1 MLKMSQIEN
10 IKNMWREG
18 STIAEIRE
26 VTDLDRKTISKYI
39 QQEDFSKDPEQY
51 AKETRPS
58 KLDPYKPIIDG
69 LLEKQSEYFHKQR
82 FTAKRMHEYLVEE
95 CGAKELVDCNT

>member
-26 VTDLDRKTISKYI
+26 VTELDRKTISKYI
-39 QQEDFSKDPEQY
+39 QHVPAS
-51 AKETRPS
+51 
-58 KLDPYKPIIDG
+58 
-69 LLEKQSEYFHKQR
+69 EK
-82 FTAKRMHEYLVEE
+82 TW
-95 CGAKELVDCNT
+95 CIGASQ